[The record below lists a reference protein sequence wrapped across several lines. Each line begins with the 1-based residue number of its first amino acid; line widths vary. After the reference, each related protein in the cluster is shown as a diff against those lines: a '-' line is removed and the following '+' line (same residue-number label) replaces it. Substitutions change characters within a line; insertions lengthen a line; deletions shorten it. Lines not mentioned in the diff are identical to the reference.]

1 MYLEE
6 TKVFYKFSF
15 KGSSQPSKHN
25 PINITA
31 EAQNSKV
38 NSLKLKAKRCIEHRG
53 IWGGGGRDNRIK
65 QRSGPATKQWESLIY
80 KISIPQNPILYYNH
94 IHSHTLK
101 THHSTRLI

>member
-53 IWGGGGRDNRIK
+53 IWGGGAGTTELNRDLG
-65 QRSGPATKQWESLIY
+65 Q
-80 KISIPQNPILYYNH
+80 PQNNG
-94 IHSHTLK
+94 K
-101 THHSTRLI
+101 V